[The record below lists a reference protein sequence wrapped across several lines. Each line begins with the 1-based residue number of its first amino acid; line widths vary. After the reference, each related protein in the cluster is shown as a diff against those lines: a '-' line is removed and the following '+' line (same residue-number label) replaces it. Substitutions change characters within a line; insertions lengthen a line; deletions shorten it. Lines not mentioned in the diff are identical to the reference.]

1 MAKVRRIKKAL
12 EELSNEQL
20 ALQGID
26 FVNKKQAMKE
36 LDAQCKEIRKP
47 LEAAVMKSGRT
58 LDSGSKVLVVPY
70 ADKDVHLKE
79 TLRVGK
85 VLLPEAMDVLRE
97 NGLEEC
103 IEDVPTIREDVL
115 ERLYEEGKVSDEVL
129 QKIYAEK
136 SSWAFSVDLKPHY
149 DGEE

>member
-1 MAKVRRIKKAL
+1 MAKRIKKAL

-26 FVNKKQAMKE
+26 FFNKKAAIKE
-36 LDAQCKEIRKP
+36 LDNQCKEIRKP
-47 LEAAVMKSGRT
+47 LEDAVMKSGRT
-58 LDSGSKVLVVPY
+58 LGNGSKVLVVPY
-70 ADKDVHLKE
+70 ADKDVHIKE

-97 NGLEEC
+97 NGLDEC
-103 IEDVPTIREDVL
+103 IEEVPTIREDVL

>member
-1 MAKVRRIKKAL
+1 MAKRIKKAL

-70 ADKDVHLKE
+70 ADKDVHIKE

-97 NGLEEC
+97 NGLDEC
-103 IEDVPTIREDVL
+103 IEEVPTIREDVL

>member
-1 MAKVRRIKKAL
+1 MPKVSKKTL
-12 EELSNEQL
+12 GELTNEQL

-26 FVNKKQAMKE
+26 YVNKKNVIKE
-36 LDAQCKEIRKP
+36 LDSQCKEIRKP
-47 LEAAVMKSGRT
+47 LEQAVKDTGRT
-58 LDSGSKVLVVPY
+58 LASGSKILIIPF

-85 VLLPEAMDVLRE
+85 VLLPEAMDVIRE

-115 ERLYEEGKVSDEVL
+115 ERLYEEGKVTDDIL

-136 SSWAFSVDLKPHY
+136 SSWAFSVEVKNHFD
-149 DGEE
+149 EEGID

>member
-1 MAKVRRIKKAL
+1 MAKRIKKAL

-26 FVNKKQAMKE
+26 FVNKKRAMKE

-47 LEAAVMKSGRT
+47 LENAVMKSGRT

-70 ADKDVHLKE
+70 ADKDVHIKE

-97 NGLEEC
+97 NGLDEC
-103 IEDVPTIREDVL
+103 IEEVPTIREDVL

>member
-1 MAKVRRIKKAL
+1 MAKRIKKAL

-36 LDAQCKEIRKP
+36 LDNQCKEIRKP
-47 LEAAVMKSGRT
+47 LEKAAMESGRT
-58 LDSGSKVLVVPY
+58 LESGSKVLVLPY
-70 ADKDVHLKE
+70 ADKDVHIKE

-103 IEDVPTIREDVL
+103 IEEVPTIREDVL

>member
-1 MAKVRRIKKAL
+1 MAKRIKKSL
-12 EELSNEQL
+12 EGLSNEQL

-26 FVNKKQAMKE
+26 FVNKKQAIKE
-36 LDAQCKEIRKP
+36 LDAQCTEIRKP
-47 LEAAVMKSGRT
+47 LEDAVMHLGRT
-58 LDSGSKVLVVPY
+58 LSSGSKILVVPY
-70 ADKDVHLKE
+70 ADKDVHIKE

-97 NGLEEC
+97 NGLERC
-103 IEDVPTIREDVL
+103 IEEVPTIREDVL

-149 DGEE
+149 DDEE

>member
-1 MAKVRRIKKAL
+1 MAKRIKKAL

-58 LDSGSKVLVVPY
+58 LDSGSKILVVPY
-70 ADKDVHLKE
+70 ADKDVHIKE

-97 NGLEEC
+97 NGLDEC
-103 IEDVPTIREDVL
+103 IEEVPTIREDVL

>member
-1 MAKVRRIKKAL
+1 MAKRSKKAL

-70 ADKDVHLKE
+70 ADKDVHIKE

-97 NGLEEC
+97 NGLDEC
-103 IEDVPTIREDVL
+103 IEEVPTIREDVL

>member
-1 MAKVRRIKKAL
+1 MAKRIKKAL

-26 FVNKKQAMKE
+26 FVNKKQAIKE
-36 LDAQCKEIRKP
+36 LDTQCKEIRKP
-47 LEAAVMKSGRT
+47 LEAAVMKAGRT
-58 LDSGSKVLVVPY
+58 LGSGSKVLVVTY
-70 ADKDVHLKE
+70 ADKDVHIKE

-85 VLLPEAMDVLRE
+85 ILLPEAMDVIRE

-103 IEDVPTIREDVL
+103 IEEVPTIREDVL
-115 ERLYEEGKVSDEVL
+115 ERLYEEGKVSDEIL

>member
-1 MAKVRRIKKAL
+1 MAKRIKKAL

-36 LDAQCKEIRKP
+36 LDNQCKEIRKP
-47 LEAAVMKSGRT
+47 LEGAVMKSGRT

-70 ADKDVHLKE
+70 ADKDVYIKE

-103 IEDVPTIREDVL
+103 VEEVPTIREDVL

>member
-1 MAKVRRIKKAL
+1 MARIRKAL

-70 ADKDVHLKE
+70 ADKDVHIKE

-97 NGLEEC
+97 NGLDEC
-103 IEDVPTIREDVL
+103 IEEVPTIREDVL

>member
-1 MAKVRRIKKAL
+1 MAKRIKKAL

-47 LEAAVMKSGRT
+47 LEKAVMESGRT

-70 ADKDVHLKE
+70 ADKDVHIKE

-103 IEDVPTIREDVL
+103 IENVPTIREDVL

>member
-1 MAKVRRIKKAL
+1 MAKRIKKAL
-12 EELSNEQL
+12 EKLSNEQL

-26 FVNKKQAMKE
+26 FVNKKQAIKE

-47 LEAAVMKSGRT
+47 LEKVVMESGHT
-58 LDSGSKVLVVPY
+58 LDSGSKVLVLPY
-70 ADKDVHLKE
+70 ADKDVHIKE

-85 VLLPEAMDVLRE
+85 VLLPEAMDVLRK
-97 NGLEEC
+97 NGLDEC
-103 IEDVPTIREDVL
+103 IENVPTIREDVL

-129 QKIYAEK
+129 QQTYAEK

-149 DGEE
+149 DDEE

>member
-1 MAKVRRIKKAL
+1 MPKVIKKAL

-47 LEAAVMKSGRT
+47 LENAVMTSGRT
-58 LDSGSKVLVVPY
+58 LYSGSKVLVVPY
-70 ADKDVHLKE
+70 ADKDVHIKE

-97 NGLEEC
+97 NGLDEC
-103 IEDVPTIREDVL
+103 IEEVPTIREDVL

>member
-1 MAKVRRIKKAL
+1 MAKARRIKKAL

-70 ADKDVHLKE
+70 ADKDVHIKE

-97 NGLEEC
+97 NGLDEC
-103 IEDVPTIREDVL
+103 IEEVPTIREDVL

>member
-1 MAKVRRIKKAL
+1 MAKRIKKAL

-47 LEAAVMKSGRT
+47 LEVAVMKSGRT

-97 NGLEEC
+97 NGLDEC
-103 IEDVPTIREDVL
+103 IEEVPTIREDVL

>member
-1 MAKVRRIKKAL
+1 MAKRIKKAL

-47 LEAAVMKSGRT
+47 LEDAVMKSGRT
-58 LDSGSKVLVVPY
+58 LGSGSKVLVVPY

-97 NGLEEC
+97 NGLDEC
-103 IEDVPTIREDVL
+103 IEEVPTIREDVL